1 MPVGICSSKQMKFA
15 CVRCFQETPFV
26 KGSRGGAGMG
36 RERRRAMVQ
45 TPQSSTGRSSGA
57 SVICPSVPSR
67 GAGARSVSLP
77 QQNSGSQ
84 ARHLSAVEAGAGRTD
99 LWRLFV
105 NFPPHRWGAS
115 PVLKRDLGNA
125 SPCPPHLHTHM
136 CSWGFRAP
144 LNHLATGNKGLTVL
158 SN

>member
-1 MPVGICSSKQMKFA
+1 M
-15 CVRCFQETPFV
+15 
-26 KGSRGGAGMG
+26 KGSRGGSRNGQ
-36 RERRRAMVQ
+36 REKASYGGDTTKFHWQ
-45 TPQSSTGRSSGA
+45 GLRSQCHLSQCPKSG
-57 SVICPSVPSR
+57 SR
-67 GAGARSVSLP
+67 SQISVSLP

-84 ARHLSAVEAGAGRTD
+84 ARHLFAVEAGARRTD
-99 LWRLFV
+99 IWRLFA

-115 PVLKRDLGNA
+115 PVLKRDLGSA

-144 LNHLATGNKGLTVL
+144 LNHLATGNKGLSVL